1 MSEQNVEIVRAFYE
15 RLARGDFNALTDVP
29 GDFEFVTSPEL
40 PDAGTYRGEGAIR
53 FMKTWVESFDQL
65 TIEATEIID
74 AGDKVVVAILQR
86 GRPRGSQT
94 AVEGRWWQV
103 VTLRGGR
110 DCPGRELPGTRS
122 GLGELAG
129 EPSAGRRDWTAG
141 RRSLGSLAIP
151 ALRFRGNG
159 C

>member
-1 MSEQNVEIVRAFYE
+1 VSQQNVEIVRAFYE
-15 RLARGDFNALTDVP
+15 RFASGDFNALAGFSD
-29 GDFEFVTSPEL
+29 DFEFVTSPEL

-94 AVEGRWWQV
+94 AVEGRWWQA
-103 VTLRGGR
+103 VTLRGGEIAQVVTFPER
-110 DCPGRELPGTRS
+110 AQALEAA
-122 GLGELAG
+122 GL
-129 EPSAGRRDWTAG
+129 SAEDADSPRPD
-141 RRSLGSLAIP
+141 
-151 ALRFRGNG
+151 
-159 C
+159 